1 MVLEIRNIR
10 KSFDGLK
17 VLDDVSFALSAGA
30 ITSLFGENGSG
41 KTTLFHIISGFLKA
55 DSGDVVFNGKSVTGH
70 SAVEIARH
78 GIGRVWQNPRIFRNL
93 SVLNNLILPFRNHPG
108 EKILNYFIRPKA
120 IFAEEKV
127 LKERAKAIAEEVNLT
142 GKLGKTA
149 GSLSLGQQKLL
160 STGMLL
166 MSDAAL
172 LLMDEPFAGINS
184 QMVEHI
190 SEVLLNLKMQGKT
203 ICLIEHNRKKA
214 EAISDKT
221 ITIVKGRIE
230 EKEIINEPPI

>member
-1 MVLEIRNIR
+1 MILELRHIK
-10 KSFDGLK
+10 KSFDGLH
-17 VLDDVSFALSAGA
+17 VLEDVSFSIAEGT

-41 KTTLFHIISGFLKA
+41 KTTLFHIITGFLKA
-55 DSGDVVFNGKSVTGH
+55 DSGEIIFNGNGIGGE

-93 SVLNNLILPFRNHPG
+93 SVLDNLSLPFRNHPG
-108 EKILNYFIRPKA
+108 EKLRNYFFRPGA
-120 IFAEEKV
+120 VYAEEKRI
-127 LKERAKAIAEEVNLT
+127 KERARSIASEISLV

-172 LLMDEPFAGINS
+172 LLLDEPFAGIS
-184 QMVEHI
+184 PQMVEHI
-190 SEVLLNLKMQGKT
+190 SEVLLNLKNRSKT
-203 ICLIEHNRKKA
+203 ICLIEHNRVRA
-214 EAISDKT
+214 EAISDQT
-221 ITIVKGRIE
+221 ILIKKGRIAE
-230 EKEIINEPPI
+230 TESINE